1 MVKIDYEKNLN
12 PNVIMFS
19 DYNIVYRKERE
30 SINPTPLK
38 ICEID
43 FKPKYY
49 FSNFIELKISD
60 VPEYDDREIIPLNS
74 KCLKVY
80 KGAVKDPSSLEQ
92 VLIKC

>member
-1 MVKIDYEKNLN
+1 MIKVERKLN
-12 PNVIMFS
+12 PDFIEIT
-19 DYNIVYRKERE
+19 DYKKEDD
-30 SINPTPLK
+30 SGYLYIAPWK